1 MSDEPKPAEVTEPKK
16 EEPAPMDEATKR
28 KWELVFGIAVTL
40 FAAILAINELASG
53 KYGDDEIQM
62 NTEKTSA
69 YLWYQSKGIKSN
81 MTEGQRDLLKMLKE
95 SGVIAADKTASVDK
109 QLGDLEGKVVRYEKQ
124 KNEIL
129 KGSNAVG
136 KENWAQD
143 VNGEMGKVT
152 GVNEIETKLTAL
164 GKAGDK
170 FDLATLFLQLT
181 LVVGAI
187 GIITSSLSIKRAFL
201 GLMVTLGLIGVVF
214 GIGALRLAGFF

>member
-1 MSDEPKPAEVTEPKK
+1 MTEAEKAPEAKA
-16 EEPAPMDEATKR
+16 EPAPMDEGTKR
-28 KWELVFGIAVTL
+28 KWELVFGIAVTT
-40 FAAILAINELASG
+40 FAAMLAINELASG

-95 SGVIAADKTASVDK
+95 SGVIAADKAASVDK
-109 QLGDLEGKVVRYEKQ
+109 QLVDLEAKVIRYEKQ
-124 KNEIL
+124 KTEIL
-129 KGSNAVG
+129 KGSSGVG

-143 VNGEMGKVT
+143 VDGELGKVV
-152 GVNEIETKLTAL
+152 GVKEIETKLNAL
-164 GKAGDK
+164 GKAGDR

-187 GIITSSLSIKRAFL
+187 GIITSSLAIKRAFL
-201 GLMVTLGLIGVVF
+201 ALMVTLGLCGVF
-214 GIGALRLAGFF
+214 FAIGALRLAGFF